1 LSPGE
6 EVAVSPTPR
15 ELVERFYNVVWNQ
28 ADEAEARKILNAD
41 FRFRASL
48 GPELRGPGGFIAYH
62 RSVHAALENF
72 ICTIE
77 DVIETEHSAAA
88 RLSFRGTHR
97 AKFFGVEPTGREIR
111 WAGAAFFTV
120 AGGQITELWVLG
132 DIDAVRQQLAPEHPA
147 ASFLR

>member
-1 LSPGE
+1 M
-6 EVAVSPTPR
+6 SPTPR
-15 ELVERFYNVVWNQ
+15 ELVERFYDVVWNQ
-28 ADEAEARKILNAD
+28 ADEAEARKILSAD

-48 GPELRGPGGFIAYH
+48 GPELRGPGGFIAYL

-77 DVIETEHSAAA
+77 DVIETENRAAA
-88 RLSFRGTHR
+88 RMSFRGTHR

-120 AGGQITELWVLG
+120 GGGQITELWVLG
-132 DIDAVRQQLAPEHPA
+132 DVEAVRRQLTPGRTPE
-147 ASFLR
+147 SFSV

>member
-1 LSPGE
+1 M
-6 EVAVSPTPR
+6 SPTPR

-132 DIDAVRQQLAPEHPA
+132 DVEAVRRQLTPDRAPE
-147 ASFLR
+147 SFSV